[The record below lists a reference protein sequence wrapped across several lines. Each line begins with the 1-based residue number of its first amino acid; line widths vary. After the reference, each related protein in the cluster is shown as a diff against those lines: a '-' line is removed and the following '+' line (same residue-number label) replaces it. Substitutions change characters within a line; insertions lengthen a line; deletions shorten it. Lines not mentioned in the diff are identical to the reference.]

1 LLLIFDFFVFNTVEE
16 NEYISKIIPLQDKLY
31 RFARRLLKNE
41 EDAKDA
47 VQEVIIKLWEKCSMI
62 DSERNIEAFAMSVT
76 KNYCIDKLRTRHIQL
91 VPIKGIFPTQ
101 KSLNPDIMLEQKEE
115 LEIVEQIIATLP
127 AKQRAILQ
135 LRDVEGMEMSE
146 IAKIMKM
153 KPNNVK
159 VNLSRARKKVK
170 EKLEAYENGYK
181 NY

>member
-1 LLLIFDFFVFNTVEE
+1 VEE
-16 NEYISKIIPLQDKLY
+16 KEYLSKIIPLQDKLY

-47 VQEVIIKLWEKCSMI
+47 VQEVIIKLWEKCNMI
-62 DSERNIEAFAMSVT
+62 DSTKNIEAFAMRVT

-101 KSLNPDIMLEQKEE
+101 KSLNPDIMLEQKEQVK
-115 LEIVEQIIATLP
+115 IVEKIIASLP

-135 LRDVEGMEMSE
+135 LRDIEGMEMQE
-146 IAKIMKM
+146 IAKIMNM

-170 EKLEAYENGYK
+170 EKLEEYENGYRF
-181 NY
+181 N